1 MRKYSSVLLSVL
13 VAGSLLSACS
23 GNNNGNTAGNK
34 GGEASTAPTNAVTDN
49 TATATE
55 APVDDIT
62 QRKVTI
68 KIHYPTPDLTEVRAQ
83 EDDKIK
89 RFQAEYPNVEIVK
102 DDWQYNVSEIGIKMA
117 ANEAPTFFN
126 TYATEAKFLVEKGW
140 VADIT
145 DLWNKY
151 EFKDQIN
158 PVLQNQF
165 IIDGKV
171 FGVTQKGYVTTT
183 MINKKCWMKKALRS
197 HQWIGLGMI
206 C

>member
-34 GGEASTAPTNAVTDN
+34 GGEASAAPTNAVTDN
-49 TATATE
+49 TATATD

-68 KIHYPTPDLTEVRAQ
+68 KIHYPTPDLTEIRAQ

-89 RFQAEYPNVEIVK
+89 RFQEVYPNVEIVK

-126 TYATEAKFLVEKGW
+126 TFATEAKFLVEKGW

-158 PVLQNQF
+158 TVLQNQF

-183 MINKKCWMKKALRS
+183 MINKKCWMKKA
-197 HQWIGLGMI
+197 
-206 C
+206 